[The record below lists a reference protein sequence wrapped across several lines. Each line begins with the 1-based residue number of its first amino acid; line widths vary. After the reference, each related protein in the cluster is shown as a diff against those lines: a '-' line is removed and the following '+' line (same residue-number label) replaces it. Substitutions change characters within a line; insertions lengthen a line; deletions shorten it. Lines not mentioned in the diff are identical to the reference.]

1 MKPKGLDKFLNR
13 IQCSKNKLNS
23 DAIKELELFIEE
35 SCSSAIRFEKM
46 SMRAL
51 GISKTDECILN
62 TKVLELYP
70 EYMLYVILHEIS
82 HQYQYKKHGKEIA
95 LEIYSDSIDLE
106 AAAQKLLWLEKTADR
121 LAIKKMKS
129 VLKTAKITLNAE
141 IKPRYLNLTDTEYL
155 KKHILEIREDAK
167 SLGLKTIEDINNHIY
182 RKIAV

>member
-23 DAIKELELFIEE
+23 EAIRELELFIEE
-35 SCSSAIRFEKM
+35 SRCEAIRFEKM

-62 TKVLELYP
+62 NKVLEIYP
-70 EYMLYVILHEIS
+70 EYMLYVILHEVS
-82 HQYQYKKHGKEIA
+82 HQYQYKKHGKDIA
-95 LEIYSDSIDLE
+95 LEIYASSTDLDT
-106 AAAQKLLWLEKTADR
+106 AAQKLLWLEKTADR

-129 VLKTAKITLNAE
+129 ILNAAKITPTAE

-155 KKHILEIREDAK
+155 KKHILEIREDALQ
-167 SLGLKTIEDINNHIY
+167 LGLKTIEDINNHIY